1 MSSSLIRRR
10 SSSDAEM
17 TSSPA
22 TTPSAGP
29 ASSSPAPAPSGSAR
43 SPRRR
48 RSAAATPR
56 RGGTMMRSA
65 ATRFVG
71 RQALTA
77 AQRRAFTDDG
87 ELTPTAESW
96 LTRAVTVQRPLV
108 LANLRRLRKAHPTHT
123 NRQLAEELDREFV
136 RTMTGGGAVIG
147 ATAAVPS
154 VGTVTSLGLS
164 AAATGGFLESSAL
177 YAQSVAELSGISTED
192 PQQAQLLVMS
202 VMLGDEGRELL
213 GELNEQAGGRSTG
226 PFASLVPLTSPMGS
240 SSGLTGLVVEQI
252 RRRFVRRFFVRQGTS
267 MLGRALPFGIG
278 AAVGG
283 AANHRL
289 ARQIVDSARETFGE
303 LPEETPQSVVD
314 DFARGLEREKQ
325 RAERREKR
333 TAAKQQKAARRRLR
347 RGAEPT
353 TPDPTSSSPAP
364 AEESEADEPVVQRD
378 FT

>member
-10 SSSDAEM
+10 SSSGSEVS
-17 TSSPA
+17 SSPS
-22 TTPSAGP
+22 PSAAP
-29 ASSSPAPAPSGSAR
+29 ASSTSGPAPSGSAR
-43 SPRRR
+43 SRRGR
-48 RSAAATPR
+48 RSVAAAPR
-56 RGGTMMRSA
+56 RGGTVMRSA

-77 AQRRAFTDDG
+77 AQRRAFTEDG

-164 AAATGGFLESSAL
+164 AAATGGFLETSAL

-213 GELNEQAGGRSTG
+213 GELNEQADGRSTG
-226 PFASLVPLTSPMGS
+226 PFASLVPLNSSMG

-314 DFARGLEREKQ
+314 DFARGLEREKR

-353 TPDPTSSSPAP
+353 T
-364 AEESEADEPVVQRD
+364 DEPTTGEPTVQRD

>member
-1 MSSSLIRRR
+1 
-10 SSSDAEM
+10 
-17 TSSPA
+17 
-22 TTPSAGP
+22 
-29 ASSSPAPAPSGSAR
+29 
-43 SPRRR
+43 
-48 RSAAATPR
+48 
-56 RGGTMMRSA
+56 MRSA

-226 PFASLVPLTSPMGS
+226 PFASLVPLNSSMG

-278 AAVGG
+278 AVVGG

-303 LPEETPQSVVD
+303 LPEETPQPVVD

-353 TPDPTSSSPAP
+353 SSTTTS
-364 AEESEADEPVVQRD
+364 AEEPEADEPAVQRD